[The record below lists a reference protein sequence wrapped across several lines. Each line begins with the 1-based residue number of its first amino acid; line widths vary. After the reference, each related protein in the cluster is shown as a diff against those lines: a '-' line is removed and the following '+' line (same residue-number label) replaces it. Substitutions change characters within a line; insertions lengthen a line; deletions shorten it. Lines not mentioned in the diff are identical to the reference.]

1 MENPLRSSSE
11 KFIEGKET
19 WMYNI
24 PFPGTPPTPGLG
36 TPTALIGPSHP
47 KNDHLYQKY
56 VIHENSVVL

>member
-19 WMYNI
+19 WMDNV
-24 PFPGTPPTPGLG
+24 PSPGTPQAPGLG

-47 KNDHLYQKY
+47 VSIIIL
-56 VIHENSVVL
+56 